1 MNENLIDN
9 VLLNFDARSQWIL
22 NIALAFVMFGIALEI
37 SMSDFKRVANHPKSI
52 VVGVVSQFLVLPFVT
67 FLLVYFM
74 EPLPSIAMGMF
85 MVAACPGG
93 NVSNFI
99 THLAGGNTALS
110 ISLTAMA
117 TLLAVIMTPLNLQ
130 LWAGMYAPTDTI
142 LKNVAISPWKMVRL
156 VALLLGLPLFLGLLI
171 NHFRPNMAR
180 RIGKVLKIVSLLFFV
195 LLIFMALYNNKEIF
209 MEYVLYVFWLVVLH
223 NLVAF
228 STGFSI
234 AKLFKLP
241 SKDVRSI
248 TVETGIQNSGLGLLL
263 IFSFFDGL
271 GGMAILAAF
280 WGIWHLISGLLLAAF
295 WNNRPINTEKLV

>member
-9 VLLNFDARSQWIL
+9 VLLNFDARSQWVL

-52 VVGVVSQFLVLPFVT
+52 VVGVVSQFLVLPFIT
-67 FLLVYFM
+67 FLLVYFID
-74 EPLPSIAMGMF
+74 PLPSIAMGMF

-110 ISLTAMA
+110 IGLTAMA

-130 LWAGMYAPTDTI
+130 FWAGMYAPTHTI
-142 LKNVAISPWKMVRL
+142 LKNVAISPWKMVQL
-156 VALLLGLPLFLGLLI
+156 VALLLGLPLILGLLI
-171 NHFRPNMAR
+171 NHFSPNIAR
-180 RIGKVLKIVSLLFFV
+180 RIGKVLKMASLLFFV
-195 LLIFMALYNNKEIF
+195 LLIFLALYNNKEIF
-209 MEYVLYVFWLVVLH
+209 MEYVFYVFWLVVLH

-241 SKDVRSI
+241 SRDVRSI

-280 WGIWHLISGLLLAAF
+280 WGIWHLVSGLLLAAF
-295 WNNRPINTEKLV
+295 WNYRAINTEKLV